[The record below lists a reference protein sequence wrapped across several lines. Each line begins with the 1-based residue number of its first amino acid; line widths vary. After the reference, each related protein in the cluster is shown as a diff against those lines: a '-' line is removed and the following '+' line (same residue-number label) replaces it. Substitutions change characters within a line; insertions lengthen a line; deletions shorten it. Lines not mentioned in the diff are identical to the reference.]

1 MLSKNDKIDIINNR
15 ISNLEISISVLN
27 EEIEIFRKIDP
38 VDQETID
45 GYLFDIDSKTAK
57 IRAIEELLHDINL
70 GIDQ

>member
-1 MLSKNDKIDIINNR
+1 MLSKNDKIDIINNK

-27 EEIEIFRKIDP
+27 EEIEIFKKIDP

-45 GYLFDIDSKTAK
+45 GYLGDIDLKRRNILIIK
-57 IRAIEELLHDINL
+57 ELLHELNS